1 MEKTLNIFPQ
11 GQLKVPPEQMSP
23 LVLAYIG
30 DVVYELYVRTYLLGD
45 GRVKVNLLHNGAVG
59 FVKAKTQARIL
70 HTLKG
75 KLTEVEEGIV
85 RRGRNAKS
93 LHIPKNA
100 DFMDYKYATAFE
112 CLLGYLYLMQEHERI
127 QEIFRFA
134 VETVEGG
141 KG

>member
-1 MEKTLNIFPQ
+1 MEKTLTMFPQ
-11 GQLKVPPEQMSP
+11 ADLKVAPEQLSP

-30 DVVYELYVRTYLLGD
+30 DVVYELYVRTHLLGD
-45 GRVKVNLLHNGAVG
+45 GRVKVNALHNGAVG
-59 FVKAKTQARIL
+59 FVQAKTQARIL
-70 HTLKG
+70 RGLEG
-75 KLTEVEEGIV
+75 KLTEMEAGVV

-112 CLLGYLYLMQEHERI
+112 CLIGYLYLKQEHERI

-134 VETVEGG
+134 IETVEGG